1 MRGRNID
8 FKGINRQIGSPD
20 NDDGFCSELIN
31 LKVQN
36 GLKIAGNK
44 VVKSAEIPYTDIRI
58 HKIGKVSNY
67 IGIKRDAIG
76 VTIVHFDPNTGL
88 VVQEIMTFAL
98 GSEIYYNLL
107 NNQLVISDKTA
118 IKLYVFLFEEGAYTL
133 LSSGVEFNPTI
144 ELLQTQAHSNEK
156 YTEEWISMEN
166 EDEFRATVQAQINK
180 YEKENENHAEGYFL
194 YAFTL
199 TYYDGTESSM
209 FGLGFSNA
217 YKNTAQSR
225 PFIETT
231 GHESGEDPKLRIRF
245 NWSGYYAQHTLNVN
259 KNEELYGKYKNLVTK
274 VNLYVSKPLT
284 RYPMIDEY
292 AYISTLGSD
301 LTTTFVV
308 LERFISKSGIEK
320 ELLYRQKSWTL
331 DEFCHRGINGYKLQ
345 FGGDEQTTGATLEVY
360 GSNVDRAGKMFTY
373 NKKVHYYD
381 SKVRLHLEQPDTEYH
396 PVGYIGD
403 QSFQDAVYGKGNI
416 IVYIKTGNKNLA
428 FRYDN
433 CDVVLVKHQYVYTDY
448 TVMLPYMLM
457 VADSRAY
464 KMDIVITSITT
475 SGSYSNLVGRKY
487 TAELSPSPAY
497 NYAYYFGNENP
508 VSTFE
513 TFDGNYPEP
522 TDTYDETDVVNVSAN
537 SMPMIFPVAYSYKF
551 DGNITAL
558 AVAMQ
563 QISDAQVGQWPLGV
577 YTDNGI
583 YALEQGNGAVLYSN
597 IVPLTGDTC
606 INENICYTSQG
617 TAYISNGAV
626 YLLNGRNA
634 TKLSL
639 LLEGK
644 PDTHIQNND
653 SFLKCCGGSLYN
665 IAPYLSV
672 VDFREYVNDAKLSWC
687 ANTNELIVSNS
698 AYPYSY
704 VYNFVY
710 NSWYKVSGVF
720 EDIEDNLILKP
731 ITLNDGNEAPASA
744 KVTLSAL
751 HVEQTKQISILSKVT
766 YPTSPSCGAG
776 HNIALIIDGTQV
788 ASAVFSQI
796 TYTPMM
802 VSVLCES
809 IGYLEDEPG
818 TIYSKTDLASKTV
831 RLYNIST
838 GADIFSATFSATSE
852 SVIIAD
858 KAIGTK
864 VTLTVDNTAYN
875 EVFLASSSAVTL
887 LNNLADK
894 VNAND
899 TKVYA
904 TVQGNTIVLTAKTA
918 GSAGNSISVSVTST
932 ETDYLYISTTPMSGG
947 ADISLQ
953 PSAYKEIIDWSRDE
967 DASTQTV
974 HLHTRPMCI
983 DNPNGYKTI
992 RRGVLNC
999 LAALRGE
1006 QNLSLY
1012 IYATNNLMDYKCVAA
1027 SQRKNCEISQI
1038 TLDRIAK
1045 SYKYFV
1051 IMLGGKVDNNTQIGL
1066 LSLAVEDTANKK
1078 LR

>member
-1 MRGRNID
+1 MRRRNIN

-67 IGIKRDAIG
+67 IGIKRDADG
-76 VTIVHFDPNTGL
+76 GTIEHFDPETGKEL
-88 VVQEIMTFAL
+88 WRIHIFEA
-98 GSEIYYNLL
+98 GHEIYYTLL
-107 NNQLVISDKTA
+107 NNMIIVSDKTA
-118 IKLYVFLFEEGAYTL
+118 IKEYVYQFNGAVYIPYYDGFILPISSSYSKSFYEDNQTEDVWATSDEEYITALQAHVNKFKIDNEEYCEGA
-133 LSSGVEFNPTI
+133 F
-144 ELLQTQAHSNEK
+144 
-156 YTEEWISMEN
+156 M
-166 EDEFRATVQAQINK
+166 
-180 YEKENENHAEGYFL
+180 
-194 YAFTL
+194 YAFTITL
-199 TYYDGTESSM
+199 NDGTETGMYNLTSVTTDWNVNP
-209 FGLGFSNA
+209 SNEGA
-217 YKNTAQSR
+217 
-225 PFIETT
+225 FI
-231 GHESGEDPKLRIRF
+231 
-245 NWSGYYAQHTLNVN
+245 YYALPITGGNTVVTRFTFKDFYQKVTIKVDAA
-259 KNEELYGKYKNLVTK
+259 NLDETDVQKFKKMISK
-274 VNLYVSKPLT
+274 VNLYASVPIT
-284 RYPMIDEY
+284 RMPIQKGKVTTGIIWDEGKID
-292 AYISTLGSD
+292 L
-301 LTTTFVV
+301 LTTTGATFETVMT
-308 LERFISKSGIEK
+308 EASKIQSS
-320 ELLYRQKSWTL
+320 LLYRQKSWTL
-331 DEFCHRGINGYKLQ
+331 EEFLKGFEYALE
-345 FGGDEQTTGATLEVY
+345 FGGDKQTTGATMEV
-360 GSNVDRAGKMFTY
+360 SQSSIERAGKMFTY
-373 NKKVHYYD
+373 NKKVHFYD
-381 SKVRLHLEQPDTEYH
+381 SNVRLLPALGRMIEPGKTASYTAD
-396 PVGYIGD
+396 
-403 QSFQDAVYGKGNI
+403 VYVK
-416 IVYIKTGNKNLA
+416 IKTDIK
-428 FRYDN
+428 D
-433 CDVVLVKHQYVYTDY
+433 C
-448 TVMLPYMLM
+448 VMKYPSVEVNGEIKDGDTKPTLHFPDMLTYS
-457 VADSRAY
+457 DSRAY
-464 KMDIVITSITT
+464 EMIIYMPQERAMLRFD
-475 SGSYSNLVGRKY
+475 
-487 TAELSPSPAY
+487 LSPSPAY
-497 NYAYYFGNENP
+497 NYAYAFRSDREDNKMTGKDVED
-508 VSTFE
+508 E
-513 TFDGNYPEP
+513 LPEQD
-522 TDTYDETDVVNVSAN
+522 DTYSESNAINVTAN
-537 SMPMIFPVAYSYKF
+537 SQPIVFPVAYSYKF

-626 YLLNGRNA
+626 YLLNGRNS

-644 PDTHIQNND
+644 PDTYIQNND

-710 NSWYKVSGVF
+710 NSWYKVTGVY
-720 EDIEDNLILKP
+720 EGIEDNLILKP

-751 HVEQTKQISILSKVT
+751 HVEQTKQISVLSKVS
-766 YPTSPSCGAG
+766 YPTTPSCGAG

-899 TKVYA
+899 IKVYA

-918 GSAGNSISVSVTST
+918 GSQGNNINVAVSAS
-932 ETDYLYISTTPMSGG
+932 DPNYLYISTTAMTGG
-947 ADISLQ
+947 EDISLQ
-953 PSAYKEIIDWSRDE
+953 PSAYKEIIDWSMDE
-967 DASTQTV
+967 DAPTQTV
-974 HLHTRPMCI
+974 HLHTRPMSI
-983 DNPNGYKTI
+983 DDPNGYKTI

-1027 SQRKNCEISQI
+1027 SQRKDCEISQI

-1051 IMLGGKVDNNTQIGL
+1051 FMLGGKVDNNTQIGL
-1066 LSLAVEDTANKK
+1066 LALAAEDTANKK

>member
-67 IGIKRDAIG
+67 IGIWRDAKG
-76 VTIVHFDPNTGL
+76 SSVQHFDPETGKEL
-88 VVQEIMTFAL
+88 WRIHNFDA
-98 GSEIYYNLL
+98 GHEIYYTIL
-107 NNQLVISDKTA
+107 NNMIVISDKTA
-118 IKLYVFLFEEGAYTL
+118 IKEYVYQFTGNAYIPYYDGFNLPISSSYSKVFFEDNQTEDVWATSDEEYVTALQAHVNKFKIENKEYSEGA
-133 LSSGVEFNPTI
+133 F
-144 ELLQTQAHSNEK
+144 
-156 YTEEWISMEN
+156 M
-166 EDEFRATVQAQINK
+166 
-180 YEKENENHAEGYFL
+180 
-194 YAFTL
+194 YAFTITL
-199 TYYDGTESSM
+199 NDGTETGMYNLTSVTTDWNNDPSKE
-209 FGLGFSNA
+209 GA
-217 YKNTAQSR
+217 
-225 PFIETT
+225 FI
-231 GHESGEDPKLRIRF
+231 
-245 NWSGYYAQHTLNVN
+245 YYA
-259 KNEELYGKYKNLVTK
+259 NLVGGGNTVVTRFTFKDFYQKTTLKIDALELDEPDMLKFKRQISK
-274 VNLYVSKPLT
+274 VNLYVSVPIT
-284 RYPMIDEY
+284 RMPIQKDKVTTGITWDDGKIDFMS
-292 AYISTLGSD
+292 STGV
-301 LTTTFVV
+301 TFDSVMT
-308 LERFISKSGIEK
+308 EDSKVESS
-320 ELLYRQKSWTL
+320 LLYRQKSWTL
-331 DEFCHRGINGYKLQ
+331 EEFVKGFEYTLE
-345 FGGDEQTTGATLEVY
+345 FGGDKQTTGATMEV
-360 GSNVDRAGKMFTY
+360 SQSSIERAGKMFTY
-373 NKKVHYYD
+373 NRKVHFYD
-381 SKVRLHLEQPDTEYH
+381 SNVRLLPALGQMKEPGKTASYTAD
-396 PVGYIGD
+396 
-403 QSFQDAVYGKGNI
+403 VYVK
-416 IVYIKTGNKNLA
+416 IKTDIKDCVMKYPSVEVNGEIKAGDTKPTLHLP
-428 FRYDN
+428 
-433 CDVVLVKHQYVYTDY
+433 DVVTYS
-448 TVMLPYMLM
+448 
-457 VADSRAY
+457 DSRAY
-464 KMDIVITSITT
+464 EMIIYIPQE
-475 SGSYSNLVGRKY
+475 
-487 TAELSPSPAY
+487 TAILKFELSPSPAY
-497 NYAYYFGNENP
+497 NYAYAFRSDRVGNKMTIKSLED
-508 VSTFE
+508 E
-513 TFDGNYPEP
+513 LPEQD
-522 TDTYDETDVVNVSAN
+522 DTYSETNAVNVTAN
-537 SMPMIFPVAYSYKF
+537 GQPMVFPVAYSYKF

-558 AVAMQ
+558 SVAMQ
-563 QISDAQVGQWPLGV
+563 QISEAQVGQWPINVL
-577 YTDNGI
+577 TDNGI

-626 YLLNGRNA
+626 YLLNGRDT
-634 TKLSL
+634 TKMTIM
-639 LLEGK
+639 LEGR
-644 PDTHIQNND
+644 PDTYIQNND

-672 VDFREYVNDAKLSWC
+672 VDFREYVGDAKLSWC
-687 ANTNELIVSNS
+687 ANTNELIVSNA

-704 VYNFVY
+704 VYSFTY
-710 NSWYKVSGVF
+710 NSWYKVSGVY
-720 EDIEDNLILKP
+720 EGIEDNLILKP
-731 ITLNDGNEAPASA
+731 ITLNNGNEAPASA

-751 HVEQTKQISILSKVT
+751 HVEQTKQISVLSKASFSTTV
-766 YPTSPSCGAG
+766 SCGAG
-776 HNIALIIDGTQV
+776 HTVAMLIDGTQV

-796 TYTPMM
+796 TQANMM
-802 VSVLCES
+802 VAVLCES
-809 IGYLEDEPG
+809 IGYLEDYKG
-818 TIYSKTDLASKTV
+818 TIYSKTDLTGKPV
-831 RLYNIST
+831 VLYNVST
-838 GADIFSATFSATSE
+838 KEQIFSSTFTASSE
-852 SVIIAD
+852 SVSIPD
-858 KAIGTK
+858 KTIGAK
-864 VTLTVDNTAYN
+864 VTLTIGTTAYN
-875 EVFLASSSAVTL
+875 ELFLASSSAVTI
-887 LNNLADK
+887 LNNLADN

-932 ETDYLYISTTPMSGG
+932 ETDYLYISTTPMAGG

-999 LAALRGE
+999 LAAIRGE

-1012 IYATNNLMDYKCVAA
+1012 IYATNNLTDYKCVAA

-1051 IMLGGKVDNNTQIGL
+1051 FMIGGKVDNNTQIGL

>member
-67 IGIKRDAIG
+67 IGIKRDAEGCSIE
-76 VTIVHFDPNTGL
+76 HFDPETGKEL
-88 VVQEIMTFAL
+88 WRIHVFDANHEV
-98 GSEIYYNLL
+98 YYTLL
-107 NNQLVISDKTA
+107 NNMIVVSDKTA
-118 IKLYVFLFEEGAYTL
+118 IKEYVYQFTGYVYIPYYDGLQLPISSSYTKVFFDDNQTEDVWATSDEEYVTALQAHVNKFKIENKEYSEGA
-133 LSSGVEFNPTI
+133 F
-144 ELLQTQAHSNEK
+144 
-156 YTEEWISMEN
+156 M
-166 EDEFRATVQAQINK
+166 
-180 YEKENENHAEGYFL
+180 
-194 YAFTL
+194 YAFTITL
-199 TYYDGTESSM
+199 NDGTETGMYNLTSVTTDWNTDPSKEGAFINYSENFSGTSS
-209 FGLGFSNA
+209 
-217 YKNTAQSR
+217 T
-225 PFIETT
+225 ITT
-231 GHESGEDPKLRIRF
+231 KFLFKDFYQKTNIKIDALELDEPDMLKLKRQI
-245 NWSGYYAQHTLNVN
+245 S
-259 KNEELYGKYKNLVTK
+259 K
-274 VNLYVSKPLT
+274 VNLYASVPITRMPIQKDKVTTNLIWEEGKAWASSHHGVTFDAVMTEDSKV
-284 RYPMIDEY
+284 E
-292 AYISTLGSD
+292 ST
-301 LTTTFVV
+301 
-308 LERFISKSGIEK
+308 
-320 ELLYRQKSWTL
+320 LLYRQKSWTL
-331 DEFCHRGINGYKLQ
+331 EEFVKGFEYTLE
-345 FGGDEQTTGATLEVY
+345 FGGDKQTTGATMEV
-360 GSNVDRAGKMFTY
+360 SQSSIERAGKMFAY
-373 NKKVHYYD
+373 NRKVHFYD
-381 SKVRLHLEQPDTEYH
+381 SNVRLLPALGQMKEPSKTASYTAD
-396 PVGYIGD
+396 
-403 QSFQDAVYGKGNI
+403 VYVK
-416 IVYIKTGNKNLA
+416 IKTDIKDCVMKYPSVEVNGEIKEGDTKPTLHLP
-428 FRYDN
+428 
-433 CDVVLVKHQYVYTDY
+433 DVVTYS
-448 TVMLPYMLM
+448 
-457 VADSRAY
+457 DSRAY
-464 KMDIVITSITT
+464 EMIIYIPQE
-475 SGSYSNLVGRKY
+475 
-487 TAELSPSPAY
+487 TAILKFELSPSPAY
-497 NYAYYFGNENP
+497 NYAYAFRSDRVGNKMTSKDVED
-508 VSTFE
+508 E
-513 TFDGNYPEP
+513 LPEQD
-522 TDTYDETDVVNVSAN
+522 DTYSETNAINVTAGGQ
-537 SMPMIFPVAYSYKF
+537 PIVFPVAYSYKF

-644 PDTHIQNND
+644 PDTYIQNND

-710 NSWYKVSGVF
+710 NSWYKVTGVY
-720 EDIEDNLILKP
+720 EGIEDNLILKP
-731 ITLNDGNEAPASA
+731 ISLNNGNEAPASA

-751 HVEQTKQISILSKVT
+751 HVEQTKQISVLSKVS

-918 GSAGNSISVSVTST
+918 GSQGNNINVAVTASNPN
-932 ETDYLYISTTPMSGG
+932 YLYISTTAMTGG
-947 ADISLQ
+947 EDISLQ
-953 PSAYKEIIDWSRDE
+953 PSAYKEIIDWSMDE
-967 DASTQTV
+967 DAPTQTV

-983 DNPNGYKTI
+983 DDPNGYKTI

-1027 SQRKNCEISQI
+1027 SQRKDCEISQI

-1051 IMLGGKVDNNTQIGL
+1051 FMLGGKVDNNTQIGL
-1066 LSLAVEDTANKK
+1066 LALAVEDTANKK